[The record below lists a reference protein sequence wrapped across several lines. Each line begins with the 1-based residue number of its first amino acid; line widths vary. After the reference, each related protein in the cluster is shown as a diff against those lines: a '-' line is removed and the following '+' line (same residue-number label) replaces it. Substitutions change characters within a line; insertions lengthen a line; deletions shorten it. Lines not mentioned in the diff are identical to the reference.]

1 MSNKKSLEIKG
12 NKGILTRQTTQSN
25 PELKKQVDE
34 TNKEAKIFQRKPR
47 VPISPPRTEPFFFA
61 DLP

>member
-1 MSNKKSLEIKG
+1 MWNKKGLENTG

-34 TNKEAKIFQRKPR
+34 INKEANILARKPKVTR
-47 VPISPPRTEPFFFA
+47 SPLTE
-61 DLP
+61 LYR